1 MQNILIVGA
10 GKLGLPLAY
19 RLYKQGCRVTTVSIS
34 PKDVTDTQGGICHI
48 SADIFDLSDELYQ
61 RFDWVYVILTPRQ
74 RSLLGYQQAYVDSV
88 GALVR
93 AMDLTSIKRLI
104 YVSST
109 QVYGQ
114 DDGQVVSDDT
124 TPNPSTDF
132 GKILYAAELLWR
144 AHLGDRLTI
153 VRPSGIVT
161 DALTFLTKSAQNLTH
176 LEARHWLNLI
186 HRQDVIDIL
195 ASLPSYDQALQA
207 RKQNLKPSYILTQS
221 TVMRHELLNAIRQSL
236 SLPVLTAHD
245 DLPITGKKLHASY
258 LQDLLDS
265 QGVCLTDLLDE
276 IRVNTNG

>member
-153 VRPSGIVT
+153 VRPSGIVA

-221 TVMRHELLNAIRQSL
+221 TVMRHELLNAIRQSMNQ
-236 SLPVLTAHD
+236 PIIVAQD
-245 DLPITGKKLHASY
+245 DLPVTGKKLHAKH
-258 LQDLLDS
+258 LQDLLT
-265 QGVCLTDLLDE
+265 QQAIHLTQLLNERRCL
-276 IRVNTNG
+276 

>member
-19 RLYKQGCRVTTVSIS
+19 RLYKQGCRVTTLSIS

-144 AHLGDRLTI
+144 AHLGNRLTI
-153 VRPSGIVT
+153 VRPSGIVA

-221 TVMRHELLNAIRQSL
+221 TVMRHELLNAIRQSMNQ
-236 SLPVLTAHD
+236 PIIVAQD
-245 DLPITGKKLHASY
+245 DLPVTGKKLHAKH
-258 LQDLLDS
+258 LQDLLT
-265 QGVCLTDLLDE
+265 QQAIHLTQLLNERRCL
-276 IRVNTNG
+276 